1 MRFRIEELRPQGFL
15 RISFGMQQDSFLC
28 ILERIINMM
37 VCHNLAVEDK
47 WILSKLNTLAKEVTD
62 NLDKFELG
70 IAIEAL

>member
-1 MRFRIEELRPQGFL
+1 
-15 RISFGMQQDSFLC
+15 MQQDSFLC
-28 ILERIINMM
+28 ILEDYKYDGLPQ
-37 VCHNLAVEDK
+37 NLAVEDK